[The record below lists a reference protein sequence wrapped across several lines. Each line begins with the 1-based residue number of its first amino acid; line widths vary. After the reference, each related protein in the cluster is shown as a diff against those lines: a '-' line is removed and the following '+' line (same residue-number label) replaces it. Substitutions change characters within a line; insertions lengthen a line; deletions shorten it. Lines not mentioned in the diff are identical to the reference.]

1 MTIQYFAVDDNPFEK
16 SNLLFCNFT
25 HNEESM
31 IFDQVNCGWIARQA
45 YRTQVISHPHSTTLK
60 LIYTHPNPQPHPC
73 TTTHHSHPSITTC
86 PSTQTDPHS
95 LTRIPRTTLP
105 PTQPYLRTIKHTPTL
120 VPTLHHTHPYVQP
133 YHTHLNP
140 RPHTR
145 THQHTQSHLGY
156 RHC

>member
-1 MTIQYFAVDDNPFEK
+1 MTITYFAVDDNPFEK
-16 SNLLFCNFT
+16 SNVLFCNFT
-25 HNEESM
+25 HNEESVV
-31 IFDQVNCGWIARQA
+31 FYQFNCGWIARHA
-45 YRTQVISHPHSTTLK
+45 YRTQVISYPNPTTIK
-60 LIYTHPNPQPHPC
+60 LICTHPNPHPHPC
-73 TTTHHSHPSITTC
+73 TTTHHSHPSIATC
-86 PSTQTDPHS
+86 PSTQTDPHA
-95 LTRIPRTTLP
+95 LTRISRTTPP
-105 PTQPYLRTIKHTPTL
+105 PTEPYLRTIKHTPTL